1 MHILKLTIFSLQYNC
16 IISFI
21 LKITGIKTTKFCIH
35 KSKVVCEGLSH
46 QTSQNG
52 YKGVPQHSIAENV
65 SQRFLIKSSLK
76 QIKHQIQIKIIN
88 IINVET
94 FFVLLKSQKIIQI
107 IFFKKGD
114 NFPCSTHLV
123 VFIDHP
129 GLKSTVQDGG
139 SYSSQQSPQ
148 HQDVEVVEV
157 LSNQNYNVVNL
168 NMFIV
173 TPHAIR
179 NFGGYEI

>member
-1 MHILKLTIFSLQYNC
+1 M
-16 IISFI
+16 
-21 LKITGIKTTKFCIH
+21 
-35 KSKVVCEGLSH
+35 
-46 QTSQNG
+46 
-52 YKGVPQHSIAENV
+52 
-65 SQRFLIKSSLK
+65 
-76 QIKHQIQIKIIN
+76 
-88 IINVET
+88 
-94 FFVLLKSQKIIQI
+94 
-107 IFFKKGD
+107 
-114 NFPCSTHLV
+114 

-129 GLKSTVQDGG
+129 GLKSTVQDRG
-139 SYSSQQSPQ
+139 SYSSQQPAQ